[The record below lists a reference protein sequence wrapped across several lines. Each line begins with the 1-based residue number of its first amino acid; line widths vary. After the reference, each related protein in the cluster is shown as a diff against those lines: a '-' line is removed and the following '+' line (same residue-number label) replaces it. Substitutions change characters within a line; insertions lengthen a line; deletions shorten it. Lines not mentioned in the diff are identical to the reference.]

1 MTATCC
7 SQVVFF
13 HETLRSGLKQ
23 LEVRRVSVQG
33 SQRSGFGRLVNTP
46 NEERPTQV
54 TPGVQSS
61 RVRDEFGTSR
71 STPRAEE
78 YARGFSVSAWAA
90 HAPTN
95 GRNFYYTF

>member
-33 SQRSGFGRLVNTP
+33 STALRIRSAGQYTDRRAP
-46 NEERPTQV
+46 NSGDPRRPELK
-54 TPGVQSS
+54 SS
-61 RVRDEFGTSR
+61 GRVRDLK
-71 STPRAEE
+71 E
-78 YARGFSVSAWAA
+78 YASC
-90 HAPTN
+90 
-95 GRNFYYTF
+95 